1 MELSRKCLEC
11 LEVFRKRVFEDD
23 EHVKSVVQTVID
35 HLLERSTECVA
46 LLGFLPADVLE
57 HVTSEDTSCQYGLS
71 VLLLQSA
78 RRGLASAE
86 LE

>member
-35 HLLERSTECVA
+35 HLLEHSTECFA
-46 LLGFLPADVLE
+46 LVGF
-57 HVTSEDTSCQYGLS
+57 
-71 VLLLQSA
+71 
-78 RRGLASAE
+78 
-86 LE
+86 

>member
-35 HLLERSTECVA
+35 HLLEHSTECA
-46 LLGFLPADVLE
+46 AFACPL
-57 HVTSEDTSCQYGLS
+57 TCRCS
-71 VLLLQSA
+71 
-78 RRGLASAE
+78 
-86 LE
+86 

>member
-35 HLLERSTECVA
+35 HLLEHSTECVA
-46 LLGFLPADVLE
+46 LLGF
-57 HVTSEDTSCQYGLS
+57 
-71 VLLLQSA
+71 
-78 RRGLASAE
+78 
-86 LE
+86 